1 MQRAN
6 ASGQGPSIT
15 RRCKQASTTTT
26 PRQSLRDTWPRPTIL
41 KPARLLKPYH
51 ATATKTH
58 SDTGKGR
65 RWDAASS
72 SQRFPYWL
80 PRVSASNGDD
90 RDFVIVRQAN
100 HLFAIEHQGFAG
112 GDAETCGAGFEHG
125 FDRRH
130 TNNGHIEPHVL
141 IRLCNLHNR
150 QSLLNKVA
158 GTTNRFVCSFHR
170 LDRDTR
176 FSTHHDRLAQI
187 QPRNLASDLQTVFDI
202 LALVFIRLASR
213 QRTSLRQILL

>member
-58 SDTGKGR
+58 SDTGRGDAGTR
-65 RWDAASS
+65 RSS
-72 SQRFPYWL
+72 SQRSLIGF
-80 PRVSASNGDD
+80 SASNGDD
-90 RDFVIVRQAN
+90 RDFASVRQAN

-125 FDRRH
+125 FD
-130 TNNGHIEPHVL
+130 
-141 IRLCNLHNR
+141 
-150 QSLLNKVA
+150 
-158 GTTNRFVCSFHR
+158 
-170 LDRDTR
+170 
-176 FSTHHDRLAQI
+176 
-187 QPRNLASDLQTVFDI
+187 
-202 LALVFIRLASR
+202 
-213 QRTSLRQILL
+213 